1 MFKRFA
7 NCLAVIAILALA
19 SPVFAK
25 SFSQTIDIS
34 QPATIGQQSLEPG
47 QYKFTANLS
56 SDMVRI
62 ERDGKLV
69 ATVQGK
75 TVDLKNKAPYGAVVF
90 TGRRIQEIQFQ
101 GKTQA
106 IEIPNS

>member
-7 NCLAVIAILALA
+7 NLLVVLAMLALA

-34 QPATIGQQSLEPG
+34 QPATIGEKSLQPG
-47 QYKFTANLS
+47 HYKFTADLN

-69 ATVQGK
+69 ATIQGK
-75 TVDLKNKAPYGAVVF
+75 TVDLKNKSPYGALVF
-90 TGRRIQEIQFQ
+90 NGRRIEQIQFQ
-101 GKTQA
+101 GKMQA

>member
-7 NCLAVIAILALA
+7 NFIIIIAMLALA

-34 QPATIGQQSLEPG
+34 QPATIGQQSLQPG

-75 TVDLKNKAPYGAVVF
+75 TVDLKNKAPYGALVF
-90 TGRRIQEIQFQ
+90 NGRRIEQIQFQ
-101 GKTQA
+101 GKMQA